1 MRPSACFFLFA
12 LIAFA
17 SAGSACSAGTG
28 IEGGG
33 TSTGANNSGAN
44 NTGGNPFAGGNGFGG
59 NTGCEVTCSP
69 DLHSVIDCN
78 GTVIEQCTGDQGC
91 NAATGTCTN
100 ACQAAVENESS
111 VGCEYYAT
119 FMDQIYGDSVCFAA
133 FVANTW
139 DTPVHI
145 SVEYQ
150 GADLPVGDFLY
161 TASGSG
167 PAQTY
172 TPVDAAAGIPPGEI
186 GILFLSGGPSG
197 TVPCPA
203 NAAVT
208 SGAQITAASGVGSS
222 FRISTDAPV
231 VSYQMNPYGGGSA
244 ATTAASLLLPTSVW
258 GTNYVAAN
266 AGYTVPDIGTN
277 ASMNVVA
284 KEDNTSVTM
293 VPVSAIVGGGILP
306 GGAANTPYTFV
317 LNRGQQAQFSQAAG
331 LMGSIISSDKA
342 IGVMAGNNCQRLPI
356 EAVACDHGE
365 QMIPPISALGSEYV
379 GVMHRP
385 RLGEPAIWT
394 LVGAVDGTELTW
406 SSPIGPTTINRGQI
420 VEVITGEPFV
430 VKAQDDDHPFL
441 FFHEMSSC
449 QWSQMPF
456 SGFDCY
462 GDPDWVIGVPPKQY
476 DYRYVFFADPTYPE
490 TSLVLVRSKIGGV
503 FADVNLD
510 CLGVVPNWTAVGDYE
525 WARVDL
531 STGNFQ
537 PVGSCS
543 TGRHEISSA
552 APFGLWVWGWGT
564 PLSATPTQA
573 VSYGFPGG
581 MRVKAINTVVIPP
594 VPE

>member
-1 MRPSACFFLFA
+1 M
-12 LIAFA
+12 
-17 SAGSACSAGTG
+17 
-28 IEGGG
+28 
-33 TSTGANNSGAN
+33 
-44 NTGGNPFAGGNGFGG
+44 
-59 NTGCEVTCSP
+59 P
-69 DLHSVIDCN
+69 DHN
-78 GTVIEQCTGDQGC
+78 KQ
-91 NAATGTCTN
+91 
-100 ACQAAVENESS
+100 
-111 VGCEYYAT
+111 
-119 FMDQIYGDSVCFAA
+119 
-133 FVANTW
+133 
-139 DTPVHI
+139 
-145 SVEYQ
+145 
-150 GADLPVGDFLY
+150 
-161 TASGSG
+161 
-167 PAQTY
+167 
-172 TPVDAAAGIPPGEI
+172 
-186 GILFLSGGPSG
+186 
-197 TVPCPA
+197 
-203 NAAVT
+203 
-208 SGAQITAASGVGSS
+208 
-222 FRISTDAPV
+222 
-231 VSYQMNPYGGGSA
+231 
-244 ATTAASLLLPTSVW
+244 
-258 GTNYVAAN
+258 
-266 AGYTVPDIGTN
+266 
-277 ASMNVVA
+277 
-284 KEDNTSVTM
+284 
-293 VPVSAIVGGGILP
+293 
-306 GGAANTPYTFV
+306 
-317 LNRGQQAQFSQAAG
+317 
-331 LMGSIISSDKA
+331 
-342 IGVMAGNNCQRLPI
+342 
-356 EAVACDHGE
+356 
-365 QMIPPISALGSEYV
+365 
-379 GVMHRP
+379 HRP

>member
-342 IGVMAGNNCQRLPI
+342 IGVI
-356 EAVACDHGE
+356 H
-365 QMIPPISALGSEYV
+365 
-379 GVMHRP
+379 
-385 RLGEPAIWT
+385 
-394 LVGAVDGTELTW
+394 
-406 SSPIGPTTINRGQI
+406 
-420 VEVITGEPFV
+420 
-430 VKAQDDDHPFL
+430 QDL
-441 FFHEMSSC
+441 
-449 QWSQMPF
+449 
-456 SGFDCY
+456 
-462 GDPDWVIGVPPKQY
+462 
-476 DYRYVFFADPTYPE
+476 
-490 TSLVLVRSKIGGV
+490 
-503 FADVNLD
+503 
-510 CLGVVPNWTAVGDYE
+510 
-525 WARVDL
+525 
-531 STGNFQ
+531 
-537 PVGSCS
+537 
-543 TGRHEISSA
+543 
-552 APFGLWVWGWGT
+552 
-564 PLSATPTQA
+564 
-573 VSYGFPGG
+573 
-581 MRVKAINTVVIPP
+581 
-594 VPE
+594 